1 MKLRSTPAVLTFCL
15 LLALTAAPAAAQTV
29 VVKMATLVPQGSEWH
44 TTLLE
49 LAEAWKQASGGR
61 VSLRLYPGGVAGD
74 DGDIVRKIRLGT
86 LDAGLLTAN
95 GLADIDRSVFAL
107 AMPMMYASYDEFDYV
122 LERMTPELERIYAAK
137 GFVILAFADAGW
149 LHFFTKTPVRVPNDL
164 KAQKL
169 FTWAGDPAGVELWK
183 AAGFNAVPLP
193 STEISTA
200 LQTGLV
206 TAITSS
212 PQAAVLMQWYSHA
225 PNMTEVNWAVLLGG
239 VVISTTTWQ
248 RIPADLRPA
257 LLAAAQEAGRKLREQ
272 TRGGA
277 VRDVE
282 AMAKRGLNVV
292 RLDSET
298 EKLWRDTAE
307 AGYPTLR
314 DRFVPGAAVDAAMK
328 LRAEYRS
335 QAPGAGGR

>member
-1 MKLRSTPAVLTFCL
+1 MKPRSTPVALTLCL
-15 LLALTAAPAAAQTV
+15 LLALTAGPAGAQTV

-49 LAEAWKQASGGR
+49 LGEAWKQASGGR

-74 DGDIVRKIRLGT
+74 DGDVVRKIRLGT

-107 AMPMMYASYDEFDYV
+107 AMPMMYTSYDELDYV
-122 LERMTPELERIYAAK
+122 LERMTPELERIYTAK
-137 GFVILAFADAGW
+137 GFVILTFADAGW
-149 LHFFTKTPVRVPNDL
+149 LHFFTKTPVRVPDDL
-164 KAQKL
+164 KTQKL
-169 FTWAGDPAGVELWK
+169 FTWAGDPQGVELWK
-183 AAGFNAVPLP
+183 AAGFNPVPLP

-212 PQAAVLMQWYSHA
+212 PQAAVLMQWYIHA

-239 VVISTTTWQ
+239 MVISTNAWQ

-272 TRGGA
+272 TRGGG

-298 EKLWRDTAE
+298 GKLWRDAAE

-314 DRFVPGAAVDAAMK
+314 DRFVPGAMLDAAMK
-328 LRAEYRS
+328 LRQEYRA

>member
-1 MKLRSTPAVLTFCL
+1 MRSRSTQVALAFSVL
-15 LLALTAAPAAAQTV
+15 LLLGAAGVAAQPV

-49 LAEAWKQASGGR
+49 LVEAWKQASGGR

-74 DGDIVRKIRLGT
+74 DGDVVRKIRLGT

-95 GLADIDRSVFAL
+95 GLGDIDRSVFAL
-107 AMPMMYASYDEFDYV
+107 AMPMMYASYDELDFV
-122 LERMTPELERIYAAK
+122 LGRMTPELERIYEAR
-137 GFVILAFADAGW
+137 GFVILAWADAGW
-149 LHFFTKTPVRVPNDL
+149 LHFFAKTPVRVPDDL

-183 AAGFNAVPLP
+183 SAGFNPVPLP

-206 TAITSS
+206 TAVTSS
-212 PQAAVLMQWYSHA
+212 PQAAVLLQWYGHA
-225 PNMTEVNWAVLLGG
+225 PNMTEVDWAVLLGG
-239 VVISTTTWQ
+239 MVISTKTWQ
-248 RIPADLRPA
+248 RVPAELRPA
-257 LLAAAQEAGRKLREQ
+257 LLAAAQEAGRKLSAQ

-277 VRDVE
+277 TRDVE
-282 AMAKRGLNVV
+282 AMARRGLKVV
-292 RLDSET
+292 RLDAET

-307 AGYPTLR
+307 AAYPTLR
-314 DRFVPGAAVDAAMK
+314 DRFVPGGVLDAALK
-328 LRAEYRS
+328 LRQEYRTGVH
-335 QAPGAGGR
+335 GASGR